1 MLFLRMGQPWKG
13 SLSPASQKIVLKYQN
28 IIKYR
33 KLENMMKIRYL
44 YVFHTEFGPGIEVG

>member
-1 MLFLRMGQPWKG
+1 MGQPWKG